1 MAAMVAILA
10 KVAMMD
16 KDMVA
21 MMDKAM
27 AAMVTVAMVTVAMVM
42 VAMVTVEVTVVVMVV
57 EATDDAERTYTITNQ
72 ALAQWNVCNTSCN
85 NSNNTIS

>member
-27 AAMVTVAMVTVAMVM
+27 AAMVM

-72 ALAQWNVCNTSCN
+72 ALA
-85 NSNNTIS
+85 

>member
-27 AAMVTVAMVTVAMVM
+27 AAMVTVAMVM
-42 VAMVTVEVTVVVMVV
+42 VAMETVEVTVVVMVV

-72 ALAQWNVCNTSCN
+72 ALAQ
-85 NSNNTIS
+85 

>member
-27 AAMVTVAMVTVAMVM
+27 AAMVTVAMVM